1 MDDEDWQERWDEEH
15 DFFRTRSEYGDDTT
29 LEGAMNYHLY
39 VLNSPLRSNPDTGAD
54 SLDVLTIK
62 PAGVRSEG
70 QKSDINSK
78 QHSSH
83 EGISN
88 PELGK
93 RNDSGSREELVF
105 TKLDTTQIAK
115 GTSGSNPATIKPVKK
130 SKPTEL
136 QADID
141 LDDVDFGNV
150 KFLSGQELIDFYR
163 THKVYSA
170 YPELLDPTLND
181 KDRKKL
187 GHDIR
192 KRISAQDIRNKK
204 RNRMDELEKKLK
216 EYEAQEKLA
225 YQEEIRL
232 LKERNQQLENLLKS
246 ALGGGLPNL

>member
-1 MDDEDWQERWDEEH
+1 MDDEDWQERWDDEP
-15 DFFRTRSEYGDDTT
+15 DFFRSRSGYDDDTT
-29 LEGAMNYHLY
+29 LEGAMNYHLT
-39 VLNSPLRSNPDTGAD
+39 SASGASEANPDTGAVSED
-54 SLDVLTIK
+54 PDKGNSFLSSAMSPSGQQVMKGQAMTKPLVL
-62 PAGVRSEG
+62 
-70 QKSDINSK
+70 
-78 QHSSH
+78 
-83 EGISN
+83 
-88 PELGK
+88 
-93 RNDSGSREELVF
+93 
-105 TKLDTTQIAK
+105 TQIAK
-115 GTSGSNPATIKPVKK
+115 GESGPNPAPVKPIRK
-130 SKPTEL
+130 SKPTEI

-141 LDDVDFGNV
+141 LDEVDFGNV

-232 LKERNQQLENLLKS
+232 LKERNEKLESILKA
-246 ALGGGLPNL
+246 ALMAGSLGS

>member
-1 MDDEDWQERWDEEH
+1 MDDEDWQERWDDEP
-15 DFFRTRSEYGDDTT
+15 DFFRSRSGYDDDTT

-39 VLNSPLRSNPDTGAD
+39 VLNSPSRSTPDTGAD
-54 SLDVLTIK
+54 SLDVLIK
-62 PAGVRSEG
+62 KPTVVRSDG
-70 QKSDINSK
+70 QQSDFYSK
-78 QHSSH
+78 THSSH
-83 EGISN
+83 DGKSN

-93 RNDSGSREELVF
+93 RNDSGSREDLVF

-115 GTSGSNPATIKPVKK
+115 GESGPNPVPVKPVKK
-130 SKPTEL
+130 SKPTEI

-150 KFLSGQELIDFYR
+150 KFLSGQELIEFYR

-232 LKERNQQLENLLKS
+232 LKERNEKLETILRT
-246 ALGGGLPNL
+246 ALMAGSLGS